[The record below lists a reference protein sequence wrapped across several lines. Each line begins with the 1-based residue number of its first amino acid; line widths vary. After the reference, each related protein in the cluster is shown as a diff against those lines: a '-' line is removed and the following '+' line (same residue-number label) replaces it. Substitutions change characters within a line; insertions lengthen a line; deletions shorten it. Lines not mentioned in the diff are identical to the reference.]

1 MDRIPPDLPAFMAQA
16 RSERGHTRKI
26 IQGLRRQKPKQL
38 DQHFQRAHQEAFACL
53 DCLECANCCN
63 TTGPRF
69 TPADI
74 DRLAPRFK
82 LSTRAF
88 INRYLRRDE
97 DGDYVAQQLPCPF
110 LGADN
115 YCSVYAARPEACAD
129 FPHTHR
135 RKMHRHLRITAQN
148 AEICPAV
155 YRITRQLE
163 ENLLS

>member
-1 MDRIPPDLPAFMAQA
+1 MNRIPSDISAFMAQA
-16 RSERGHTRKI
+16 RSERRHTRKI

-38 DQHFQRAHQEAFACL
+38 DSHFRRAHEEAFEQL
-53 DCLECANCCN
+53 DCMACANCCK

-74 DRLAPRFK
+74 DRLSARFR
-82 LSTRAF
+82 LSPSAF
-88 INRYLRRDE
+88 INRYLRLDE
-97 DGDYVAQQLPCPF
+97 DGDYVAQTLPCPF

-115 YCSVYAARPEACAD
+115 YCSVYEDRPEACAD
-129 FPHTHR
+129 FPHTHH
-135 RKMHRHLRITAQN
+135 RKMHRHLAITTHN

-163 ENLLS
+163 ENLLP